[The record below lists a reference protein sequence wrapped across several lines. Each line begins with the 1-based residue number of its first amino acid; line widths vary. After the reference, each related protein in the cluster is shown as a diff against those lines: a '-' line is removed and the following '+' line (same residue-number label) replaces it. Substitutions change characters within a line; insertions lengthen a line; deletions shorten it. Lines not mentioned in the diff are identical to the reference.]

1 VKRRCRITYL
11 LSLLLLSA
19 PGFDNAA
26 YGASRAESAI
36 TSAAAGK
43 CDEAAVEAAAV
54 PEQEP
59 GAVEACIAAARCY
72 AKQNKPAEAV
82 PLLEK
87 ALAVNAENEDAVTGL
102 AAALLQ
108 TGEHDKAKGLL
119 TGLLDK
125 KPASDE
131 ALTLLVFLAEQDGDA
146 ATAENYLKKRLDQDP
161 DNDNLLFRLGDF
173 YLGSGTP
180 DKAVALLEAR
190 LERKPDAQAV
200 RSRLA
205 GLLASSGKSEQALA
219 LLDKAPK
226 QDGDIKL
233 VRAGILLRVGR
244 LDEGESTLKA
254 LLDDPRD
261 KAQADEARIG
271 LTELYMQTGRAGE
284 AEKQADALITANPG
298 RPEGYLIR
306 GRIRYAEKNFAGA
319 ADDFE
324 TVVKAVPDDYRTA
337 LSLAEARNAAGNTQ
351 AAENAVTRVLSNAP
365 QYAPAY
371 LTLADIYLTRNMPDA
386 ALMILD
392 MGRKAVPD
400 DTSIPM
406 AASAVLSQLQRYGD
420 AVKMLEQPAENKNP
434 QVAETALLRIAALYT
449 AQKNIAKA
457 VAAYDRL
464 LALNPAS
471 TIAAEGR
478 IRAQIGAKQQKA
490 ALVFAEKRQKDR
502 PDDAAAAFMVGECAV
517 AAGDAQKAEKSYLRA
532 LDLAPSWEQ
541 PLLMLV
547 RIYGATKRADKAVK
561 LCSDL
566 YAAHPDNLNAAM
578 YAAMILEQTGK
589 FSEAETRYR
598 KLIADKP
605 EYLAAANNL
614 AFLLTRHKP
623 TPERLEEAEELA
635 GKAAAGGA
643 SQPLDTL
650 GWVRMLRGN
659 AAGAEE
665 TLRGA
670 LAAKQDNTFARYHLA
685 EVLAASG
692 DEEKKKEAEELLK
705 APAADKAFP
714 LRADAEKLLK
724 RLRGAAPAAAAQA
737 KPAQAKPAQ
746 AKPAQSKPARN
757 KPAQSKPAR
766 NKPAS
771 GKGAASAG

>member
-1 VKRRCRITYL
+1 MCL

-26 YGASRAESAI
+26 YGAGRSESARA
-36 TSAAAGK
+36 SAAAGK
-43 CDEAAVEAAAV
+43 CDEAAAEAVAV

-59 GAVEACIAAARCY
+59 GAVEARIAAARCY
-72 AKQNKPAEAV
+72 AKLNKPAQAV

-87 ALAVNAENEDAVTGL
+87 ALAVNPENEDAVTGL
-102 AAALLQ
+102 AAALLN
-108 TGEHDKAKGLL
+108 TGDRDKARGLL

-131 ALTLLVFLAEQDGDA
+131 ALTLLLFLAEQDGDA
-146 ATAENYLKKRLDQDP
+146 ATAENYLKKRLEQDP
-161 DNDNLLFRLGDF
+161 DNENLLFRLGDF

-190 LERKPDAQAV
+190 LETKPEAQAV

-205 GLLASSGKSEQALA
+205 GLLASSGKAEQALA

-226 QDGDIKL
+226 QDGEIKL
-233 VRAGILLRVGR
+233 ARAGILLRIGR
-244 LDEGESTLKA
+244 LDEGEASLKS

-261 KAQADEARIG
+261 KARADEARVG

-284 AEKQADALITANPG
+284 AEKQADALTAANPG

-306 GRIRYAEKNFAGA
+306 GRIRYAAKNFAGA
-319 ADDFE
+319 AADFE
-324 TVVKAVPDDYRTA
+324 TVVKLVPDDYRTA
-337 LSLAEARNAAGNTQ
+337 LSLAEAQNAAGNTQ
-351 AAENAVTRVLSNAP
+351 AAENTVTGVLSNAP
-365 QYAPAY
+365 RFAPAY
-371 LTLADIYLTRNMPDA
+371 LTLADIYLSRNMPDA
-386 ALMILD
+386 ALMTLD

-400 DTSIPM
+400 DTSVPL
-406 AASAVLSQLQRYGD
+406 AASAVLSQLQRYND
-420 AVKMLEQPAENKNP
+420 AVKMLEPLTGNKNS
-434 QVAETALLRIAALYT
+434 QVAETALLRLAALFT
-449 AQKNIAKA
+449 AQKNVAKT

-464 LALNPAS
+464 LTLNPAS

-490 ALVFAEKRQKDR
+490 ALTFAEKRQKER

-517 AAGDAQKAEKSYLRA
+517 AAGDAQKAEKAYLRA

-547 RIYGATKRADKAVK
+547 RIYGATKRTDKAVK

-578 YAAMILEQTGK
+578 YAAMILEQSGK

-598 KLIADKP
+598 KLISDKP
-605 EYLAAANNL
+605 EYLAAVNNL

-623 TPERLEEAEELA
+623 TPERLAEAEELA

-665 TLRGA
+665 SLRKS
-670 LAAKQDNTFARYHLA
+670 LAAKQDNAFARYHLA

-692 DEEKKKEAEELLK
+692 DEQKKKEAVELLTG
-705 APAADKAFP
+705 PAADKAFP
-714 LRADAEKLLK
+714 MRADAEKLLK
-724 RLRGAAPAAAAQA
+724 RLRSGAPAAAAQA
-737 KPAQAKPAQ
+737 KPASVKPGPKKSPQTGSAPGKPAQ
-746 AKPAQSKPARN
+746 KKPAQNKPSQKKPATD
-757 KPAQSKPAR
+757 
-766 NKPAS
+766 
-771 GKGAASAG
+771 KGAASAG